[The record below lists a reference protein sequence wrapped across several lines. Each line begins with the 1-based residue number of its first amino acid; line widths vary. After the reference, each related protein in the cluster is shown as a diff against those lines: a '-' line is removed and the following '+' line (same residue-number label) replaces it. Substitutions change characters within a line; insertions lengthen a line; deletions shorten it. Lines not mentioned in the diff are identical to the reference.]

1 MCAQTSLQ
9 ELELSLWKH
18 SQTPLWDYFYSIHM
32 HAHTCQ
38 LQARRR
44 PSPDGGE
51 LHNSRICLW
60 PLKVCLKG
68 LSNSQRT
75 SPKNT
80 ERRRHA
86 IWSHSLWA
94 NPFPGRSQNSHITI
108 SRTDPPA
115 PPPRPEPLRESRWG
129 ADQRQ
134 REDLIWQTQLLLASS
149 FQDRALA
156 SCFLFNLFNRL
167 KLRITSALFII
178 F

>member
-134 REDLIWQTQLLLASS
+134 REDLIW
-149 FQDRALA
+149 
-156 SCFLFNLFNRL
+156 
-167 KLRITSALFII
+167 
-178 F
+178 

>member
-1 MCAQTSLQ
+1 MRVCAQTSLR

-18 SQTPLWDYFYSIHM
+18 SQTPPWDYFYSIHM

-68 LSNSQRT
+68 LSNSQWT

-80 ERRRHA
+80 EARHLVPRSVGKPLS
-86 IWSHSLWA
+86 WPFPKFTHYNQPHHPPPQDLSHSERVA
-94 NPFPGRSQNSHITI
+94 GERI
-108 SRTDPPA
+108 SI
-115 PPPRPEPLRESRWG
+115 SG
-129 ADQRQ
+129 K
-134 REDLIWQTQLLLASS
+134 I
-149 FQDRALA
+149 
-156 SCFLFNLFNRL
+156 
-167 KLRITSALFII
+167 
-178 F
+178 